1 MRGVHKMKKMYIILL
16 SLFILMSMS
25 CAFASDNITINN
37 NSANVHVD
45 TAEPITIDGNNHVD
59 NTTEPIINENT
70 TTGSYDDLK
79 HEIENLHP
87 NDTFNFMKDYS
98 FSGFGFSD
106 RAIVIKQNDIIINGN
121 GHTIDAGR
129 NDHFAIFNIL
139 GANVKIN
146 NLTFTNSYSF
156 TNSYPTPLRYPTLYN
171 TQHVPIS
178 SPITWNGDNGVMQNC
193 IFSHNIALNGGSLT
207 WKGDNG
213 KIDNC
218 SFVNSTASGIGG
230 SIYLGGINN
239 TISNCTF
246 YNSKS
251 LLNESIYLDRNRKN
265 ITLENNTFF
274 IGKNDFLVIDG
285 AGSNIDVGF
294 LEYRH
299 YAYVDGNMTDE
310 KGTAH
315 KYNIVPLL
323 FKAIV
328 AGGTIDNGNFKYNV
342 IYNNITGDF
351 TFNTFSRKEAKGS
364 LSGTPDCDFEYLKSI
379 HIKSNI
385 TDLNQVFLELFHEN
399 YDFNIGQLVTGYV
412 SNAQDYEFFK
422 EYKSNGLWFKH
433 DKEDSKFAN
442 LTTGLRIIF
451 KEKLKI
457 NSASTWN
464 SNGFNSIT
472 IIGNG
477 STINGGAKNTEE
489 KKWFKLDDSRAMVT
503 VNDLTIEYF
512 NTAIECVKGTYYLN
526 NVHLNTNHMDYTV
539 DRDWGAGILNT
550 GAVFCNNCTFAYNYA
565 KNGAAVF
572 NQGYLSLDNCT
583 FIENHAYGKGNHVC
597 VGDGGIV
604 VVNGK
609 NITKN
614 TADSIIYF
622 AESMST
628 KNTILTGG
636 GAIVL
641 SFLAGFAA
649 GFFSANPAVGISVG
663 VAVGA
668 GLGTGASCYIN
679 SRHYDIHYNRG
690 LTCLFVI
697 GGSVLAGAAGGY
709 LGALARAAISSSA
722 SIVNTE
728 TSFKDPRI
736 IDSSEVSSAK
746 VVSESPLNSM
756 TSNYD
761 VNTYMK
767 MIVLGHSG

>member
-1 MRGVHKMKKMYIILL
+1 MYIILL

-25 CAFASDNITINN
+25 CAFASDNITINDN
-37 NSANVHVD
+37 NANV
-45 TAEPITIDGNNHVD
+45 HVD
-59 NTTEPIINENT
+59 NTTEPIIDENIPS
-70 TTGSYDDLK
+70 GSYDDLK

-98 FSGFGFSD
+98 FSGFGFGD

-121 GHTIDAGR
+121 GHTIDAGG
-129 NDHFAIFNIL
+129 NDNFAIFNIL

-146 NLTFTNSYSF
+146 NITF
-156 TNSYPTPLRYPTLYN
+156 TNSYPTNLRGPTLHN
-171 TQHVPIS
+171 TEHMSIS

-299 YAYVDGNMTDE
+299 YAYVDGDMTDG
-310 KGTAH
+310 KGTAYMH
-315 KYNIVPLL
+315 DIVPLL

-342 IYNNITGDF
+342 MYNNITGDF

-412 SNAQDYEFFK
+412 SNAQDYE
-422 EYKSNGLWFKH
+422 EYVKNFVGC
-433 DKEDSKFAN
+433 
-442 LTTGLRIIF
+442 TIIF
-451 KEKLKI
+451 
-457 NSASTWN
+457 
-464 SNGFNSIT
+464 
-472 IIGNG
+472 
-477 STINGGAKNTEE
+477 
-489 KKWFKLDDSRAMVT
+489 
-503 VNDLTIEYF
+503 
-512 NTAIECVKGTYYLN
+512 TYY
-526 NVHLNTNHMDYTV
+526 
-539 DRDWGAGILNT
+539 
-550 GAVFCNNCTFAYNYA
+550 
-565 KNGAAVF
+565 
-572 NQGYLSLDNCT
+572 S
-583 FIENHAYGKGNHVC
+583 
-597 VGDGGIV
+597 
-604 VVNGK
+604 
-609 NITKN
+609 
-614 TADSIIYF
+614 
-622 AESMST
+622 
-628 KNTILTGG
+628 
-636 GAIVL
+636 
-641 SFLAGFAA
+641 
-649 GFFSANPAVGISVG
+649 
-663 VAVGA
+663 
-668 GLGTGASCYIN
+668 
-679 SRHYDIHYNRG
+679 
-690 LTCLFVI
+690 
-697 GGSVLAGAAGGY
+697 
-709 LGALARAAISSSA
+709 
-722 SIVNTE
+722 
-728 TSFKDPRI
+728 
-736 IDSSEVSSAK
+736 
-746 VVSESPLNSM
+746 
-756 TSNYD
+756 
-761 VNTYMK
+761 
-767 MIVLGHSG
+767 